1 MTDEQN
7 VAPELMEAFD
17 RLVRYVSPEVVNDEQ
32 VRNNIFI
39 YLQLGGERLARQ
51 YIQMIQKIFP
61 EKIVL
66 KKIRLSDES
75 DDDTQTATED
85 ASEDDD
91 DDDDDDGDE
100 DEDEDDDEDKAVD
113 VEPDDDFDC

>member
-7 VAPELMEAFD
+7 VAPELIEAFD
-17 RLVRYVSPEVVNDEQ
+17 RLIRYVSPEVVNDEQ
-32 VRNNIFI
+32 VRKNIFI
-39 YLQLGGERLARQ
+39 YLRLGGERLARQ

-75 DDDTQTATED
+75 DDDTPDAKED
-85 ASEDDD
+85 DNDNDDDNDDD
-91 DDDDDDGDE
+91 DDDDE
-100 DEDEDDDEDKAVD
+100 VD
-113 VEPDDDFDC
+113 VETDDGFDC

>member
-1 MTDEQN
+1 
-7 VAPELMEAFD
+7 
-17 RLVRYVSPEVVNDEQ
+17 LVRYVSPEVVNDEQ

-39 YLQLGGERLARQ
+39 YLRLGGERLARQ

-75 DDDTQTATED
+75 DDTPDATED
-85 ASEDDD
+85 ATEDDN
-91 DDDDDDGDE
+91 
-100 DEDEDDDEDKAVD
+100 EDDDEDDNEDDDEDDNKEVD
-113 VEPDDDFDC
+113 VETVDGFDC

>member
-17 RLVRYVSPEVVNDEQ
+17 RLVGYVSPEVVNDEQ
-32 VRNNIFI
+32 VRKNIFI
-39 YLQLGGERLARQ
+39 YLRLGGERLARQ
-51 YIQMIQKIFP
+51 YLQMIQKIFP

-75 DDDTQTATED
+75 DDDTPDATED
-85 ASEDDD
+85 DKEDDKD
-91 DDDDDDGDE
+91 NEDE
-100 DEDEDDDEDKAVD
+100 DEDKDEDDDEDKEVD
-113 VEPDDDFDC
+113 VETDDGFDC